1 METKDDKN
9 DRIEG
14 WLEDSFNRTMS
25 DYGSQVRCTIRST
38 VGTAEKGHLS
48 PLKFPIVV
56 QSNRVN
62 CSNKI
67 SRK

>member
-25 DYGSQVRCTIRST
+25 DYGSQVRCVRY
-38 VGTAEKGHLS
+38 GE
-48 PLKFPIVV
+48 
-56 QSNRVN
+56 R
-62 CSNKI
+62 
-67 SRK
+67 